1 ISASSSSSGKLA
13 DPTTTPWDPP
23 AVSGLELLELLLLEL
38 PLLPQ
43 AASTTLVMT
52 ARPPSTPLF
61 RGKALALTGE
71 TGNMVFISF
80 HSDRFRTLSCEPRL
94 LTQASR
100 HEEPTQADEQD
111 LDRKGEHHHERGA
124 PGHLA
129 VVVDRQPV
137 DDVAAKATQADV
149 RGDRRGG
156 YHEDRPRPQAEHD
169 QRKGD
174 RNLDFA
180 HLLPRGHAHAPGRV
194 LDLRVNTGHP
204 FVGIDQDRRDRENH
218 EGEQPRQ
225 WREAQRDHGEH
236 EKAEG
241 RDRPPGIRDVDDDQR
256 APPGMPYENAERPR
270 DERRDQQG
278 QPAVPELLQ
287 DPDRY
292 PAGTVPLRGRAQPVP
307 GVAQEAH
314 AAPTPPGS
322 CLAARPSV
330 AIRISRRAW
339 PACQGVSSLR
349 ATTSRTS
356 QTSASAMM
364 STRPT
369 MISVGKL
376 RWYPSMNRYPR
387 LLTPMSWPTL
397 ARLML
402 ETVAIRSPAITMGTA
417 IGSSTWTMRRSVPK
431 PMAVAACRTGSGTA
445 RSPSTTFGSRTHSE
459 NSVSGMITVVS
470 VSPVYGISTMNRASD
485 GSAYST
491 LVADSTGG
499 YSHPQRTQAIPSGT
513 EITRPSSAGTMPR

>member
-1 ISASSSSSGKLA
+1 MLNFEVPFPPLLCSARTEISASSSSSGKLA

-80 HSDRFRTLSCEPRL
+80 HSDRFRTLSCGPRL

-156 YHEDRPRPQAEHD
+156 YHEDRPRP
-169 QRKGD
+169 
-174 RNLDFA
+174 
-180 HLLPRGHAHAPGRV
+180 
-194 LDLRVNTGHP
+194 
-204 FVGIDQDRRDRENH
+204 
-218 EGEQPRQ
+218 
-225 WREAQRDHGEH
+225 HGEH

-256 APPGMPYENAERPR
+256 APPGMPYENAERHR
-270 DERRDQQG
+270 DQRRDQQG
-278 QPAVPELLQ
+278 QPAV
-287 DPDRY
+287 
-292 PAGTVPLRGRAQPVP
+292 
-307 GVAQEAH
+307 
-314 AAPTPPGS
+314 
-322 CLAARPSV
+322 
-330 AIRISRRAW
+330 
-339 PACQGVSSLR
+339 
-349 ATTSRTS
+349 
-356 QTSASAMM
+356 
-364 STRPT
+364 
-369 MISVGKL
+369 
-376 RWYPSMNRYPR
+376 
-387 LLTPMSWPTL
+387 
-397 ARLML
+397 
-402 ETVAIRSPAITMGTA
+402 
-417 IGSSTWTMRRSVPK
+417 
-431 PMAVAACRTGSGTA
+431 
-445 RSPSTTFGSRTHSE
+445 
-459 NSVSGMITVVS
+459 
-470 VSPVYGISTMNRASD
+470 
-485 GSAYST
+485 
-491 LVADSTGG
+491 
-499 YSHPQRTQAIPSGT
+499 
-513 EITRPSSAGTMPR
+513 